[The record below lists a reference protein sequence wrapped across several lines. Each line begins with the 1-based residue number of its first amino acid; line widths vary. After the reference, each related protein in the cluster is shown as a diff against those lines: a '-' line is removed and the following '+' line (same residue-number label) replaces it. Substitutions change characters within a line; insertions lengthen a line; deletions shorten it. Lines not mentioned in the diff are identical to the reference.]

1 MSTISNYYYSPST
14 ITNLLRKAVDTV
26 EADIGCYCKSPGV
39 DFTRK
44 RKISFLILS
53 TCLWKE
59 LIVVLTLSSLHITR
73 RLIRCHLHLLSAS
86 AENCFTLMH

>member
-44 RKISFLILS
+44 
-53 TCLWKE
+53 
-59 LIVVLTLSSLHITR
+59 
-73 RLIRCHLHLLSAS
+73 
-86 AENCFTLMH
+86 